1 MAKNYTISF
10 ISLRAGTVYTV
21 NIGGGS
27 GAAVPLKGG
36 SQPFV
41 TQEDASEDMFTTIRT
56 QSGYLRIVDDGLDAN
71 GNAFDWKDLIPATD
85 TSRPVTLTHQS
96 GGATVIDW
104 QGFMQAQTF
113 SGVLYGNPQEREFP
127 VQCVLSVLS
136 STQVSTSET
145 VYRNFAYVLNTIFTT
160 LPQSLQPT
168 YIYIQGG
175 ADALGWLRKK
185 IDWRNY
191 LNINGGD
198 VTPQYNYYDILED
211 ICRFWGWTART
222 YQQTVL
228 LTAVDD
234 AAEQNVLIL
243 TMAQLA
249 SIASGT
255 TGAIGTV
262 ETMLSTATLPDF
274 ASTDNDE
281 MTVRGYSKVVVNA
294 DCNKSDSELKFAP
307 QSFEIEMEEGGYT
320 WVGDTDNGR
329 IGYFTTPER
338 TIFMSG
344 GYRVMDGQAIST
356 YAGFARRQIYSEAD
370 QTTPS
375 IVDEI
380 VLRGPASTAFKAYI
394 ESTYEMSFPGG
405 SFTIKGNIYEGWEQ
419 TTKKMTGENEEMR
432 RMRIA
437 IGIGPSRSSNQTR
450 WLKFANQTVGDT
462 TVQWTTDKNI
472 VDVMVKNAPTLCVIK
487 YVHISPITW
496 MNWLNAI
503 PVPSDLSGRVFVE
516 FYGSPD
522 VDYQRIGNPGECNFE
537 IADFTLTFSRDA
549 VSITGNRERSAIRTR
564 YSSRDYTATNQSQA
578 SETQNIDCIYAS
590 DNEMDYGYGLI
601 MNADGSFMVTAA
613 YGNSNEQPEQHLANR
628 IAAFANK
635 SRRVF
640 ALELQG
646 SAVITP
652 RKSASVD
659 GTISYPVAISHD
671 WYDDVT
677 QLTMIEL

>member
-10 ISLRAGTVYTV
+10 ISLREGTVYTV
-21 NIGGGS
+21 HIGGGA
-27 GAAVPLKGG
+27 GDPVPLKGG
-36 SQPFV
+36 AQPFT
-41 TQEDASEDMFTTIRT
+41 TQEDDSEDMFTPVRT

-71 GNAFDWKDLIPATD
+71 GNAFDWRDLIPATD

-96 GGATVIDW
+96 GGATFVDW
-104 QGFMQAQTF
+104 QGYMQAQTF
-113 SGVLYGNPQEREFP
+113 SGTLYGNPQEREFP

-191 LNINGGD
+191 LNIDGGD
-198 VTPQYNYYDILED
+198 VTAHYNLYEILED

-228 LTAVDD
+228 FTAIDD
-234 AAEQNVLIL
+234 AAEQNALVI
-243 TMAQLA
+243 TMSQLND
-249 SIASGT
+249 IASGT

-262 ETMLSTATLPDF
+262 TTMLSTATLTDF
-274 ASTDNDE
+274 ASVDNDDA
-281 MTVRGYSKVVVNA
+281 TVRGYSKVVVKA
-294 DCNKSDSELKFAP
+294 DCNQSDSEMQFAP
-307 QSFEIEMEEGGYT
+307 QSFETEMEEGGYT
-320 WVGDTDNGR
+320 WVGDTDNER
-329 IGYFTTPER
+329 IGYFTTPEK

-405 SFTIKGNIYEGWEQ
+405 SFSIKGNIYEGWEQ
-419 TTKKMTGENEEMR
+419 TTKKMTGEDEEMR

-450 WLKFANQTVGDT
+450 WLKFANQTIGDS

-487 YVHISPITW
+487 YVYVAPVTW
-496 MNWLNAI
+496 MNWLDAI

-549 VSITGNRERSAIRTR
+549 VSIADDKVRKAIKKR
-564 YSSRDYTATNQSQA
+564 YSSREYNATNQNQA
-578 SETQNIDCIYAS
+578 SETKNVDCIYAS
-590 DNEMDYGYGLI
+590 DNEMDYGFGLV
-601 MNADGSFMVTAA
+601 MNADGSFMEKAA
-613 YGNSNEQPEQHLANR
+613 YGNTNEQPEQHLANR
-628 IAAFANK
+628 MAAFGNQ

-640 ALELQG
+640 ALKLQG
-646 SAVITP
+646 SGVVTP
-652 RKSASVD
+652 RNS
-659 GTISYPVAISHD
+659 TILDTTTCYPVAISHD
-671 WYDDVT
+671 WYDDIT
-677 QLTMIEL
+677 SLTLIEL